1 LDTTQLTPEAAA
13 SRVIAHLREA
23 GIIDVDLTWEI

>member
-1 LDTTQLTPEAAA
+1 LTPEAAA
-13 SRVIAHLREA
+13 SRVIEHLREA